1 MSADRDEDA
10 LAWAGDDDPSLA
22 AEAQASRLTVDS
34 DAETAPESRQTPGV
48 LLVTYGVLGG
58 IYLIYT
64 FGWLLSLQR
73 FIGIRNISADPLTE
87 IMFQFGAFLALASP
101 ALWFGAIFL
110 LTRGQKP
117 LSRLAW
123 LLVGHIAV
131 LPWPFILGA
140 WAQ

>member
-1 MSADRDEDA
+1 MSADPVEDA

-22 AEAQASRLTVDS
+22 EEGLGDRAVSRSEPDTD
-34 DAETAPESRQTPGV
+34 TARRQTPGL

-73 FIGIRNISADPLTE
+73 FIGIRNVSADPLTE

-101 ALWFGAIFL
+101 ALWFGAVFL

-123 LLVGHIAV
+123 LLVGLLAV

>member
-1 MSADRDEDA
+1 MAADRDEDA
-10 LAWAGDDDPSLA
+10 LAWAGDDDPSLET
-22 AEAQASRLTVDS
+22 EAPASRLTVDS
-34 DAETAPESRQTPGV
+34 DAQTAGVARQTPGV

-101 ALWFGAIFL
+101 PLWFGAIFL

-123 LLVGHIAV
+123 LLVGLIAI

>member
-10 LAWAGDDDPSLA
+10 LAWAGDDDPSLET
-22 AEAQASRLTVDS
+22 EAPVSRLTVDS
-34 DAETAPESRQTPGV
+34 DAETAPVSRQTPGV

-73 FIGIRNISADPLTE
+73 FIGIRNVSADPLTE

-123 LLVGHIAV
+123 LLVGLIAV

>member
-1 MSADRDEDA
+1 MSADPVEDA

-22 AEAQASRLTVDS
+22 VEGLGDRAESRSEPEPDTVR
-34 DAETAPESRQTPGV
+34 RQTPGV

-73 FIGIRNISADPLTE
+73 FIGIRNVSADPLTE

-101 ALWFGAIFL
+101 AVWFAAIFF

-123 LLVGHIAV
+123 LVVGLLAV

>member
-1 MSADRDEDA
+1 MIADRDEDA

-22 AEAQASRLTVDS
+22 GDAQASRPPQSIVV
-34 DAETAPESRQTPGV
+34 EPAPAGGQTPGV

-73 FIGIRNISADPLTE
+73 FIGIRNVSADPLTE

-101 ALWFGAIFL
+101 ALWFAAIFL

-123 LLVGHIAV
+123 LLVGLLAV

>member
-34 DAETAPESRQTPGV
+34 DAETAPVSRQTPGV

-73 FIGIRNISADPLTE
+73 FIDIRSVSPDPLTE
-87 IMFQFGAFLALASP
+87 IMFQFGAFLVLASP
-101 ALWFGAIFL
+101 AVWFGAIFL

-123 LLVGHIAV
+123 LLVGLIAV

>member
-1 MSADRDEDA
+1 MSVDPDEDA

-22 AEAQASRLTVDS
+22 VGAKASRRAAS
-34 DAETAPESRQTPGV
+34 AEAETAPTGRQIPGV

-73 FIGIRNISADPLTE
+73 LIGVRGVSSDPLTE
-87 IMFQFGAFLALASP
+87 IMFQFGAFLALAGP
-101 ALWFGAIFL
+101 TLWFAATFL

-123 LLVGHIAV
+123 LLVGLLAV
-131 LPWPFILGA
+131 LPWSFILGA
-140 WAQ
+140 WAR

>member
-1 MSADRDEDA
+1 MAADRDEDA
-10 LAWAGDDDPSLA
+10 LAWAGDDDPSLET
-22 AEAQASRLTVDS
+22 EAPVSRLTVDS
-34 DAETAPESRQTPGV
+34 DAQTAGVARQTPGV

-87 IMFQFGAFLALASP
+87 IMFQFGAFLVLASP
-101 ALWFGAIFL
+101 AVWFGATFL

-123 LLVGHIAV
+123 LLVGLIAV

>member
-1 MSADRDEDA
+1 MAADRDEDA
-10 LAWAGDDDPSLA
+10 LAWAGDDDPSLET
-22 AEAQASRLTVDS
+22 EAPASRLTVDS
-34 DAETAPESRQTPGV
+34 DAPTAGVARQTPGV

-87 IMFQFGAFLALASP
+87 IMFQFGAFLALAGP
-101 ALWFGAIFL
+101 AVWFGATFL

-123 LLVGHIAV
+123 LLVGLIAV

>member
-1 MSADRDEDA
+1 MSADPVEDA

-22 AEAQASRLTVDS
+22 VEAQASRTS
-34 DAETAPESRQTPGV
+34 ANSEAETAHVRRQTPGV

-73 FIGIRNISADPLTE
+73 FIGIRNVSADPLTE

-101 ALWFGAIFL
+101 ALWFAAIFF

-117 LSRLAW
+117 LGRLAW
-123 LLVGHIAV
+123 LLLGLLAV